1 MLKNYK
7 MDEKKNLIQK
17 FLNDFDSYIQ
27 KFSDQKKLS
36 LKPDNIIIDGIH
48 HSDHVQK
55 AIKTLDEL
63 SKNIKKEQESIN
75 NYITDK
81 ILLPVKLFSYK
92 DKIKFMEYILNKAK
106 DNQEKISTFE
116 NILNDINKYKKIIF
130 EEKDDYK
137 FYEYL
142 YRTKKLQY

>member
-1 MLKNYK
+1 

-137 FYEYL
+137 FYEFSGI
-142 YRTKKLQY
+142 KLFQRFISI